1 MIEGGGGEQFIA
13 TRKRR
18 RKLCKYLGM
27 NVADK
32 ENNLRQSPNL
42 AHKTDQNR
50 ATLLETKREVP
61 RESFAEP

>member
-32 ENNLRQSPNL
+32 ENKLR
-42 AHKTDQNR
+42 
-50 ATLLETKREVP
+50 
-61 RESFAEP
+61 